1 MENSNR
7 KLSVNNFCV
16 LAETAPAATGILE
29 LLRSIFVLDER
40 LRRKDSNDEYF
51 EWGRKSHE
59 QRLYS
64 LKQDYAAAM
73 NFANTY
79 SVDDLLAR
87 IEESQVLDNKYCAR
101 GSTFPIFVK
110 IIIRNKCSREI
121 AHYRDLIEM
130 KALFGELKPLEA
142 LMQDEEA
149 LKIIF
154 GG

>member
-7 KLSVNNFCV
+7 KLSVHNFCV
-16 LAETAPAATGILE
+16 LAETAPPVTGIRE
-29 LLRSIFVLDER
+29 LLRSILVLDER
-40 LRRKDSNDEYF
+40 LNRKDSDDEYF

-59 QRLYS
+59 QRLYN
-64 LKQDYAAAM
+64 LKKEYAAAR

-87 IEESQVLDNKYCAR
+87 IEESQALDDKYCAR

-130 KALFGELKPLEA
+130 KALFGELKPLEVLA
-142 LMQDEEA
+142 QDEEA
-149 LKIIF
+149 LKRIF
-154 GG
+154 G